1 MKDVD
6 GITSCFN
13 FLKKKSYFVQNGKA
27 FMTSPGSL
35 FPTPKRSH
43 SCYYSSDTDS
53 DETLLI
59 YLYFIYQSIYL
70 CMLLVKGAV
79 VFKMCKR
86 KQNAISW
93 RGDV

>member
-13 FLKKKSYFVQNGKA
+13 FLKKKSYFVQSSKA
-27 FMTSPGSL
+27 FMTSGSL
-35 FPTPKRSH
+35 FHAPKRSH
-43 SCYYSSDTDS
+43 SCQYSSDKDS

-59 YLYFIYQSIYL
+59 YFYFIYQSIYL
-70 CMLLVKGAV
+70 CMLLVKDAV

-86 KQNAISW
+86 KQNAIS
-93 RGDV
+93 